1 MICKN
6 IAVLMTGL
14 DSDAQAETL
23 KGIEEYGKNK
33 GFNMVNFV
41 WFTGAN
47 EKDKHNTGE
56 INITKLPD
64 FNLFDGIIVFANAM
78 HGHGNRK
85 FIEDILA
92 DVSCSVVGVGCN
104 PNGSPGV
111 FSDCYTAMKNVVE
124 YFIVE
129 HNMTKI
135 HFVKGVEGNPDGEA
149 RFRGYV
155 DALKEHGIPYD
166 EERVSHGDFYVTGAE
181 LAVNEILNSDLEFPE
196 AIVCANDIMAL
207 TVCDLLTDRGYKIP
221 EDVAV
226 SGYDYTNEGRFHNPT
241 LMTVKSD
248 FVELGRKAC
257 ATLVDMIEG
266 KTVEHEVLLPDE
278 MVLAESC
285 GCKDEDIVPLTEQ
298 TKLRFSA
305 DITYRRML
313 HQIIILEKD
322 ILEGEGFE
330 NWLEAMKNFI
340 RIIDPPEFYCCL
352 NDNFFESISDSD
364 ALSQQELSVEEMLEF
379 SEESKVV
386 LAYKDKK
393 FRNKPNFKSKYVLD
407 NIFKDGKEPK
417 SYIVSGI
424 HFQEREFG
432 YFVFVDSSYPI
443 TNPMF
448 IHFMINMGHAFENIR
463 KQSLI
468 KNVLSN
474 MDELYIRDSLTGAYN
489 RFGMQRFFADIKKKC
504 IMSKLHMQ
512 LSFIDLDNL
521 KKIND
526 EFGHDEGDRIINQA
540 AKILM
545 DNAGKFYVVRYG
557 GDEFI
562 VLGNVKTQ
570 KEIESYWSKVEKDVE
585 QYNSKS
591 RRKAELSF
599 TVGYKMF
606 ELGPETTLEECISV
620 ADNLMYD
627 KKKAKK
633 SIESKG

>member
-1 MICKN
+1 MKN

-14 DSDAQAETL
+14 DSDAQAESL
-23 KGIEEYGKNK
+23 KGIEEYGKAK
-33 GFNMVNFV
+33 GFNIANFV
-41 WFTGAN
+41 WFTGAM

-78 HGHGNRK
+78 HRK
-85 FIEDILA
+85 FNKRFIEDILA
-92 DVSCSVVGVGCN
+92 DVSCPVVGVGCN
-104 PNGSPGV
+104 PNGCPGV
-111 FSDCYTAMKNVVE
+111 YTDCYTAMKNVVE
-124 YFIVE
+124 HFIVE
-129 HNMTKI
+129 HNMTRI

-149 RFRGYV
+149 RFQGYV

-166 EERVSHGDFYVTGAE
+166 EDRVSYGDFYVTGAE
-181 LAVNEILNSDLEFPE
+181 LAANEILNSDLEFPQ

-207 TVCDLLTDRGYKIP
+207 TICDIMTEHGYRVP
-221 EDVAV
+221 EDVAIA
-226 SGYDYTNEGRFHNPT
+226 GYDYTNEGRFHNPT
-241 LMTVKSD
+241 LMTVRSN
-248 FVELGRKAC
+248 FVELGKKTC
-257 ATLVDMIEG
+257 ETLVNLIDG
-266 KTVEHEVLLPDE
+266 KTSNKEILLPDE
-278 MVLAESC
+278 VVLAESC
-285 GCKDEDIVPLTEQ
+285 GCKETEMSASNEQ
-298 TKLRFSA
+298 TRLRFSA

-340 RIIDPPEFYCCL
+340 SMIDPPEFYCCL

-379 SEESKVV
+379 SEESRVV
-386 LAYKDKK
+386 LAYKDKQ
-393 FRNKPNFKSKYVLD
+393 FRNKSNFKSKYVLD
-407 NIFKDGKEPK
+407 SMFKDTKEPK
-417 SYIVSGI
+417 TYIIAGI
-424 HFQEREFG
+424 HFQERVFG
-432 YFVFVDSSYPI
+432 YFVFVDSTYPI

-468 KNVLSN
+468 KNVLAS

-504 IMSKLHMQ
+504 LMSRLNMQ
-512 LSFIDLDNL
+512 LSFMDLDNL

-526 EFGHDEGDRIINQA
+526 EFGHEEGDKIINQT

-570 KEIESYWSKVEKDVE
+570 KEVDNYWTRVEKDVE
-585 QYNSKS
+585 RYNSNTKH
-591 RRKAELSF
+591 KAELSF
-599 TVGYKMF
+599 TAGYAVF
-606 ELGPETTLEECISV
+606 EVGPETSLEECISV

-633 SIESKG
+633 NII